1 MGTLTNAYDG
11 LRISELMTS
20 NQGSVP
26 DDKGEY
32 PDWVEVWNSSDRD
45 ISLAGVGLSDRGD
58 SIRFLFPDVTL
69 KAGERTVV
77 YCDDTNQA
85 EAGKAFHAKFKLSSV
100 GETVY
105 LFDPSAYTIDQVTTP
120 IMASDSSWALLPD
133 GTWAEVTY
141 VSPGYENTE
150 AGAESYR
157 VATTVTDGAIVINE
171 VMADALTGLTDED
184 GELSDWIELYN
195 TTDQVV
201 SLKNYALSDKENRPL
216 KWRFPEDAVIA
227 PHGYYIVFC
236 SGKDRDNGASGVS
249 HTNFAIS
256 AEHDTVILS
265 DSRGRMVGPGDRG

>member
-1 MGTLTNAYDG
+1 MTACLLYTSIVALAACAAALVLLVLVCPWEPVSHAMYSVGSEDGSAQVGTLTNAYDG

-105 LFDPSAYTIDQVTTP
+105 LFDPCLLYT
-120 IMASDSSWALLPD
+120 
-133 GTWAEVTY
+133 
-141 VSPGYENTE
+141 
-150 AGAESYR
+150 
-157 VATTVTDGAIVINE
+157 
-171 VMADALTGLTDED
+171 
-184 GELSDWIELYN
+184 
-195 TTDQVV
+195 
-201 SLKNYALSDKENRPL
+201 
-216 KWRFPEDAVIA
+216 
-227 PHGYYIVFC
+227 
-236 SGKDRDNGASGVS
+236 
-249 HTNFAIS
+249 
-256 AEHDTVILS
+256 
-265 DSRGRMVGPGDRG
+265 SRCV